1 MVTQKV
7 TQNAT
12 QMEAPTV
19 EQIMKEL
26 EALGSE
32 TTKRVLLKHGAK
44 EPLFAVKVGDMKPIQ
59 KRIKQNYP
67 LALALYATGNS
78 DAMYLAGLIADDMAM
93 TKEDLRRWAEQ
104 APWSLI
110 AENTVAW
117 VAAGSP
123 FGYEL
128 ALEWIDSPRETV
140 ATCGWATLSS
150 LVGITEDA
158 KLNLPGL
165 QALLQ
170 RVETTLH
177 SQPNRVRSTMNGFV
191 ISVATYV
198 RPLTD
203 RAIEVAT
210 NLGKVSIDVGDT
222 ACKVPDAVPYIQKCI
237 AQNPTGKKRKT
248 AKC

>member
-1 MVTQKV
+1 MGSEMVTQQE
-7 TQNAT
+7 TAR
-12 QMEAPTV
+12 V

-26 EALGSE
+26 EALGSA

-44 EPLFAVKVGDMKPIQ
+44 EPLFAVKVGDLKPIQ
-59 KRIKQNYP
+59 KRIKQNYA
-67 LALALYATGNS
+67 LALGLYATGNS
-78 DAMYLAGLIADDMAM
+78 DAMYLAGLIADDMKM
-93 TKEDLRRWAEQ
+93 TREDLNRWAEQ

-117 VAAGSP
+117 VAAGSQ

-128 ALEWIDSPRETV
+128 ALEWIDSPHEIV

-158 KLNLPGL
+158 KLDVDGL
-165 QALLQ
+165 RRLLQ
-170 RVETTLH
+170 RVEKTLQA
-177 SQPNRVRSTMNGFV
+177 QPNRVRSTMNGFV

-210 NLGKVSIDVGDT
+210 NLGKVTVDVGDT

-237 AQNPTGKKRKT
+237 AHNPTAKKRKT